1 MKALDLAN
9 YIVSKCIQDEYP
21 ISNLQLQKI
30 MFFIQKD
37 FLQNDLG
44 PAFDE
49 RIEAWQFGPVVPIAY
64 YKYRSFG
71 GMPITIEDDNY
82 NQIPAELKKQIDKII
97 TEKRI
102 LPPWDLVDKTHKR
115 DGAWDRIYQNGQG
128 LYKTISIA
136 DIKLYG

>member
-49 RIEAWQFGPVVPIAY
+49 RIEAWQLHI
-64 YKYRSFG
+64 
-71 GMPITIEDDNY
+71 INIEVLV
-82 NQIPAELKKQIDKII
+82 ECLSLLKMII
-97 TEKRI
+97 I
-102 LPPWDLVDKTHKR
+102 
-115 DGAWDRIYQNGQG
+115 
-128 LYKTISIA
+128 
-136 DIKLYG
+136 IKFLLN

>member
-64 YKYRSFG
+64 NKYCCFG
-71 GMPITIEDDNY
+71 GMPITIQEESSF
-82 NQIPAELKKQIDKII
+82 IPKQNDLIDSII
-97 TEKRI
+97 KEKRM
-102 LPPWDLVDKTHKR
+102 LRPWDMVEMTHKR
-115 DGAWDRIYQNGQG
+115 DGAWDKVYNYGDG
-128 LYKTISIA
+128 LYGIIGT
-136 DIKLYG
+136 DMIKRFG

>member
-1 MKALDLAN
+1 
-9 YIVSKCIQDEYP
+9 
-21 ISNLQLQKI
+21 
-30 MFFIQKD
+30 
-37 FLQNDLG
+37 
-44 PAFDE
+44 
-49 RIEAWQFGPVVPIAY
+49 
-64 YKYRSFG
+64 
-71 GMPITIEDDNY
+71 MPITIEDDNY